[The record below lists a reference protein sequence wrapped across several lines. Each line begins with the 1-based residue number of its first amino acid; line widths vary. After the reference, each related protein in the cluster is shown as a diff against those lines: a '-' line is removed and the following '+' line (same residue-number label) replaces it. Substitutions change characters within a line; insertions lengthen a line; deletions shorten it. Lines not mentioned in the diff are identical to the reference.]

1 MRVIL
6 SRVLLAAGAVSL
18 AVCLVFAVN
27 VARSY
32 HTAVANDD
40 FAGFSL
46 GIHFLLYGLLPLTLS
61 LLVAA
66 CLLDPPA
73 WLLRRLGMGTPS
85 SKSSVK
91 EVVIV
96 LCLAGA
102 AAILLG
108 VTAFVGRNLVSAARH
123 CDYGAR
129 GLATIFL
136 QNLILSLPLLLLGGL
151 LAWAGRALARLRST
165 NRDISHREA

>member
-1 MRVIL
+1 MRTIL
-6 SRVLLAAGAVSL
+6 SRILLTAGAVSL
-18 AVCLVFAVN
+18 TVCIVFAVN
-27 VARSY
+27 AGQSY
-32 HTAVANDD
+32 QRAVVKDD

-46 GIHFLLYGLLPLTLS
+46 SLHFLLYGLMPLTLS
-61 LLVAA
+61 LFVAA
-66 CLLDPPA
+66 CMLGPPA
-73 WLLRRLGMGTPS
+73 WLLQRLGMGAALP
-85 SKSSVK
+85 KSCLRK
-91 EVVIV
+91 PVIV
-96 LCLAGA
+96 ICLAGA

-123 CDYGAR
+123 YDYGAR
-129 GLATIFL
+129 GLAMIFL

>member
-18 AVCLVFAVN
+18 TVCLVFAVN
-27 VARSY
+27 VARSC

-40 FAGFSL
+40 LAGFSL

-73 WLLRRLGMGTPS
+73 WLLQRLGMGAALP
-85 SKSSVK
+85 KSCLRK
-91 EVVIV
+91 PVIV
-96 LCLAGA
+96 ICLAGA

-123 CDYGAR
+123 YDYGAS

-151 LAWAGRALARLRST
+151 LAWTGRALARLRST